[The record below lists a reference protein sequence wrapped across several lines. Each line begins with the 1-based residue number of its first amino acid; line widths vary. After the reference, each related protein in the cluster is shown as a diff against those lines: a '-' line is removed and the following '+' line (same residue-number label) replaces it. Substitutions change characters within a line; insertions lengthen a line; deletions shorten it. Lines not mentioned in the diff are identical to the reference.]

1 MSAVLLESRPY
12 RPFKSQDEYLVAMRE
27 DLAEWL
33 QEMYP
38 ILNITAETFMDKLET
53 GVALC
58 EHANACRAL
67 AFEYVQKKQAKQI
80 MMKSITGSVATAQS
94 LIRIAD
100 VNYIAVAKSG
110 TFFARDNLSN
120 FIHWCR
126 HSLKIIECL
135 LFESDDLIL
144 RKNEKHVI
152 LCLLEVARKGAKF
165 GVPAPMLV
173 QMERQIDREIAA
185 DQRKLVG
192 QNASCQTTT
201 STSTNGDD
209 DEDSETEGETQPPM
223 IYGPLPQIVTND
235 LKSLDEMVRDL
246 VEICTCPTQFKMI
259 RLSEGKY
266 RIGDTN
272 TLIFVR
278 ILRNHVMVRVGGGW
292 DTLSHY
298 LEKHDPC
305 RCRSQHK
312 ATLGARL
319 VSKPGAHDLAG
330 AHVYY
335 DRSTVSPYSSSS
347 SNNVTTDSSRGGSH
361 LGPPMNS
368 LNRSRS
374 RSPTAALNARRS
386 VSPNLPRRN
395 HQQQQGMLGLGTSSL
410 GVGSRTRSRSPT
422 PYYTSTHTTKLS
434 SPNSNSTNTSPRKSV
449 HNVNSGP
456 ASLPIVQSSYI
467 NNGGVARKK
476 NTTNLTNAT
485 NANNGTTHVSTLHIT
500 PEQKQKQAATATTTE
515 VTATNGDTTTDQQS
529 DNGSEVSDEGY
540 RSLGI
545 LDKSN
550 GQRCNPSSQ
559 SVNSPNSSDDA
570 EYNEQHDSIIDI
582 PTDDDTNDF
591 GLRRT
596 NYSIQMY
603 DDFSSPSIKPTIST
617 TSRQN
622 SLESTNSNTSQQQ
635 HQPQSLPYIKPTTNR
650 VSIGATSNNNNN
662 ISSVSNGISPGS
674 RGNSPKKSLGTG
686 AGIKLQHGTWN
697 GRGIGGVGE
706 GGGNTVKS
714 RGALSVDTFTPQG
727 PQSLTTDFTPTST
740 HQQFKRNSTTRMTTG
755 ATNRSRRGS
764 QSAHT
769 SPNKSNN
776 LKHDLLKTLNQ
787 CGDGDEQQLME
798 RVHKLLKQHSSA
810 NLYSVLNSTAQDAGE
825 GLMGVK
831 SRRDSR
837 ADVQGT
843 SRIPAPALTKKVS

>member
-38 ILNITAETFMDKLET
+38 VLNITAETFMDRLET

-58 EHANACRAL
+58 EHANACRSL
-67 AFEYVQKKQAKQI
+67 AYEYVQKKQAKQI

-100 VNYIAVAKSG
+100 VNFIAYAKPG

-185 DQRKLVG
+185 DQRRLGG

-201 STSTNGDD
+201 STSTNGDHED
-209 DEDSETEGETQPPM
+209 DDDSETEGEAQPPM

-335 DRSTVSPYSSSS
+335 DRSTVSPYSTSATSG
-347 SNNVTTDSSRGGSH
+347 NVTTDSGRGVSH
-361 LGPPMNS
+361 LGPPLNS

-374 RSPTAALNARRS
+374 RSPTAATAAMNARRS
-386 VSPNLPRRN
+386 VSPNLPRRHN
-395 HQQQQGMLGLGTSSL
+395 QQTTNSPSSL
-410 GVGSRTRSRSPT
+410 NVGSRTRSRSPT

-434 SPNSNSTNTSPRKSV
+434 SPNNTSPRRSV
-449 HNVNSGP
+449 HNSGP

-467 NNGGVARKK
+467 SNGGVARKK
-476 NTTNLTNAT
+476 STSNVTPNGT
-485 NANNGTTHVSTLHIT
+485 NANNGTTHVSMLHIT
-500 PEQKQKQAATATTTE
+500 PEQKQKQSSTATEVSTT
-515 VTATNGDTTTDQQS
+515 TNGDTTTDQQS

-550 GQRCNPSSQ
+550 GQRYHPSSQ
-559 SVNSPNSSDDA
+559 SVHSPNSSDDA
-570 EYNEQHDSIIDI
+570 EDNEQHDSIIDI
-582 PTDDDTNDF
+582 PIDDDTNDC

-596 NYSIQMY
+596 NYSLQIY
-603 DDFSSPSIKPTIST
+603 GEDSLSSIKPKICT

-622 SLESTNSNTSQQQ
+622 SVESTNSNTQ
-635 HQPQSLPYIKPTTNR
+635 QPQSLPYIKTTTSKTSPT
-650 VSIGATSNNNNN
+650 SMNNN
-662 ISSVSNGISPGS
+662 VAAMSNGGGGS
-674 RGNSPKKSLGTG
+674 RGSSPRKTTNGG
-686 AGIKLQHGTWN
+686 AGIKLQHGTWS
-697 GRGIGGVGE
+697 GRGIGGSG
-706 GGGNTVKS
+706 KS
-714 RGALSVDTFTPQG
+714 RGALTVETFSPQG
-727 PQSLTTDFTPTST
+727 PQSLTTDFTPTQAS
-740 HQQFKRNSTTRMTTG
+740 FKRNSALRMTTG
-755 ATNRSRRGS
+755 TPTNRSRRGS

-769 SPNKSNN
+769 SPNKTCNN
-776 LKHDLLKTLNQ
+776 LKHDLMKTLRQ
-787 CGDGDEQQLME
+787 CGDNVDDDQLVE
-798 RVHKLLKQHSSA
+798 RLHKLIKQHSSA
-810 NLYSVLNSTAQDAGE
+810 SLYSVLGGGE
-825 GLMGVK
+825 EGVGTVK

-837 ADVQGT
+837 ADTQGS
-843 SRIPAPALTKKVS
+843 SRIPAPAVQARKVS